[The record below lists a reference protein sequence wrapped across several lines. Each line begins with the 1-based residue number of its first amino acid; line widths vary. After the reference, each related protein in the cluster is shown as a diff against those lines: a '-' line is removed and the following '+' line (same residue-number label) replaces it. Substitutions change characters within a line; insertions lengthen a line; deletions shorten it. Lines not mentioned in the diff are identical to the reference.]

1 MRSRIRTLSF
11 TAAFMAFAAGAG
23 AQKPAGQPALIP
35 FADIGNIRD
44 WRSSSNTELYIQS
57 MDRKWFKTTFLAPC
71 TALPYATA
79 IAFVTEPN
87 GDLNSF
93 SSVLVDTERC
103 WFKTFESS
111 DEPPPKRK

>member
-1 MRSRIRTLSF
+1 MRSTIRILSL
-11 TAAFMAFAAGAG
+11 AAGFVAFATGAA
-23 AQKPAGQPALIP
+23 AQKPVGQPARIP

-57 MDRKWFKTTFLAPC
+57 MDRKWFRTTFFAPC

-93 SSVLVDTERC
+93 SSVLVEGERC